1 MMLAFNPV
9 LHGLRSI
16 AACAVLLFHWVLLF
30 PSLPNALDDVE
41 FLGTSWNLTFQ
52 FGFGWLGVPLFFVL
66 SGYLLGSQLADRN
79 ISAMV
84 IAKFWKR
91 RFFRIYPA
99 VWAQTIFLLFVAFGY
114 FPALAFPDYFSALT
128 LSDIIR
134 NLFLW
139 INLPPWMIRPAIST
153 WWTLPVELAFY
164 LLLPFIIL
172 LVRKFGLT
180 TIIVVS
186 FVTTIAWRFG
196 FMMLYKGE
204 NYSDHLYILDSIPG
218 VLSTFVA
225 GVSLAYLHVKFSM
238 ARRRLILLILATAFL
253 AMQYWLVAN
262 IGSYWSG
269 HWMLAIW
276 NPLMAII
283 IALGVYCFLLPTG
296 KSSILGNKYLV
307 FFGEISF
314 GLYLWHLPVQGWISS
329 FLPGNWSPLLN
340 SGLALALTFALTV
353 PIASLSYYFIER
365 PIMGWGKSGPAA
377 HS

>member
-1 MMLAFNPV
+1 MLAFNPV
-9 LHGLRSI
+9 LHGLRGI

-66 SGYLLGSQLADRN
+66 SGYLLGSQLADRK

-114 FPALAFPDYFSALT
+114 FPALAFPDYFSALP
-128 LSDIIR
+128 LPDIMR
-134 NLFLW
+134 NLLLW
-139 INLPPWMIRPAIST
+139 INLPPSMTKPAISA

-172 LVRKFGLT
+172 LVRKFGLK
-180 TIIVVS
+180 TIILVS
-186 FVTTIAWRFG
+186 FVITIAWRFG
-196 FMMLYKGE
+196 LMMVYKGE
-204 NYSDHLYILDSIPG
+204 NYLDHLYIFDSIPG
-218 VLSTFVA
+218 VLSTFVS
-225 GVSLAYLHVKFSM
+225 GVSLAYIHFDFSIGW
-238 ARRRLILLILATAFL
+238 RRIILLILAAAFL
-253 AMQYWLVAN
+253 TMQYWLVGN

-276 NPLMAII
+276 NPLMGII
-283 IALGVYCFLLPTG
+283 IASGVYCFLLPTAR
-296 KSSILGNKYLV
+296 SSVLGNKYLV
-307 FFGEISF
+307 FLGEISF
-314 GLYLWHLPVQGWISS
+314 GLYLWHLPVQGLISS
-329 FLPGNWSPLLN
+329 ILPGNWSALLN
-340 SGLALALTFALTV
+340 SGLALALTFALTI